1 MVKKVWWYVYS
12 FWRDPRTWQ
21 THGQTDRQTPQ
32 DDIGCACI
40 ASRGKNCDKNS
51 RALFFS
57 WTQCILLHRVCRPW
71 YAFAATYPK
80 DLVIMIDNSRSM
92 TSTFD
97 KHSRLYYAIK
107 AAQWVIDTLNPYDH
121 VSMQCSLSIFSQLRE
136 TLTCLMNPLFSICV
150 LKALSYYSTWCSR

>member
-1 MVKKVWWYVYS
+1 M
-12 FWRDPRTWQ
+12 
-21 THGQTDRQTPQ
+21 
-32 DDIGCACI
+32 
-40 ASRGKNCDKNS
+40 SRLRNKCSKFYKIS
-51 RALFFS
+51 SVLHKTVITILELCFFS